1 MRIMFLTAPYDLMKS
16 GYGSKSKVKYGN
28 LPPLGVLYMV
38 GELRRH
44 DHVCDLIDLATFQ
57 LGHEDVLERIRAF
70 GAELIGVSSMTP
82 SAENGYDLI
91 RFLKKHLDV
100 PVIMGGVHCN
110 SFKEKVLED
119 VPELDAIC
127 IGEGER
133 TIVEMVKAFQGEM
146 DMKDVA
152 GVAFRDADGR
162 IVKTTP
168 RPLIMDLDSLAF
180 PARDLL
186 DHSAYRLLP
195 LSFQRSPV
203 TSMITS
209 RGCPY
214 SACSFCFE
222 AGNAAFKFR
231 RHSPEY
237 VLREIQETIIP
248 NGIREVAFWDDIFL
262 INKHWVGKFCAG
274 MKPLGLTWSA
284 YGWPKRTTQEILKMA
299 ADSGCWS
306 VFYGFESGDQKLLD
320 ELNKG
325 TTLDDCRQ
333 VAKWTHEAGIAT
345 RGSFMLALPGET
357 PELARKTVDF
367 AIELDCTLAQFLPTF
382 PEKGTALYDRAVE
395 EGKIVE
401 YRGHMKAHYVPA
413 GYKDAAEV
421 EKMLRYA
428 HLRFYLRPRLWW
440 KHLRSIRSW
449 EMLMH
454 YANALRMFIGMFGS
468 RNEEKPRRTA
478 VHGWRGE

>member
-1 MRIMFLTAPYDLMKS
+1 MKIMFLTAPYDLMKS

-28 LPPLGVLYMV
+28 LPPLGILYMV
-38 GELRRH
+38 GELRKH
-44 DHVCDLIDLATFQ
+44 GHVCDLIDLATF
-57 LGHEDVLERIRAF
+57 HIDFNEVVERIRAF
-70 GAELIGVSSMTP
+70 GAELVGVSSMTP
-82 SAENGYDLI
+82 SAPAGYELI
-91 RFLKKHLDV
+91 RFLKRHLDI
-100 PVIMGGVHCN
+100 PMIMGGVHCN
-110 SFKEKVLED
+110 SFKEAVLED

-133 TIVEMVKAFQGEM
+133 TIVELVKAFEGGMEM
-146 DMKDVA
+146 GDVQ
-152 GVAFRDADGR
+152 GVAFRDSERR
-162 IVKTTP
+162 IVKTDA

-195 LSFQRSPV
+195 LSFNRSPV

-214 SACSFCFE
+214 GSCSFCFE

-231 RHSPEY
+231 RHSPQY
-237 VLREIQETIIP
+237 VIREIKETIIP

-262 INKHWVGKFCAG
+262 INKHWVGKFCEG

-299 ADSGCWS
+299 AGAGCWS

-325 TTLDDCRQ
+325 TTLDDGRL
-333 VAKWTHEAGIAT
+333 VAKWTHEAGMAT
-345 RGSFMLALPGET
+345 RGSFMLALPSET

-382 PEKGTALYDRAVE
+382 PEKGTALYDMAMK
-395 EGKIVE
+395 EGKLVE
-401 YRGHMKAHYVPA
+401 YRGHMKAHYIPA
-413 GYKDAAEV
+413 GYKDAEEV
-421 EKMLRYA
+421 ERMLRYA
-428 HLRFYLRPRLWW
+428 HLKFYMRPRLWW
-440 KHLRSIRSW
+440 KHLKGIRSW

-454 YANALRMFIGMFGS
+454 YVNAFRMFMGMFGK
-468 RNEEKPRRTA
+468 RRENEPRQTA
-478 VHGWRGE
+478 VHGRRGT